1 MRIPTWL
8 TDATRPVHR
17 ERVSRIYLLVVGVA
31 TVLLL
36 LDTALVSH
44 RHASPVAFLLLVVT
58 LPWTPLLWSLAA
70 SAGGLDVRATA
81 FGWTGYALAVASALV
96 SAALNAALLGYAAR
110 IARRR
115 AAAPGRTTQGGAT
128 HGSATRRS

>member
-17 ERVSRIYLLVVGVA
+17 ERVSRIYLLMVGVA
-31 TVLLL
+31 TALLL

-70 SAGGLDVRATA
+70 SVGGLDVQTTA
-81 FGWTGYALAVASALV
+81 FGWTGWTLAVASALV
-96 SAALNAALLGYAAR
+96 SAVVNALLLGYAAR

-115 AAAPGRTTQGGAT
+115 KVTPGRA
-128 HGSATRRS
+128 

>member
-8 TDATRPVHR
+8 TSATRPVRR
-17 ERVSRIYLLVVGVA
+17 ERVSRIYLLVVGIA

-44 RHASPVAFLLLVVT
+44 RHASPVAFLLLVAT

-70 SAGGLDVRATA
+70 SAGGLDVRTAA
-81 FGWTGYALAVASALV
+81 FGWTGWALAVASALV
-96 SAALNAALLGYAAR
+96 SAVVNAVLLGYVAR
-110 IARRR
+110 TARRR
-115 AAAPGRTTQGGAT
+115 TTAQGRTAPGGTTR
-128 HGSATRRS
+128 HS

>member
-1 MRIPTWL
+1 MRTPTWL
-8 TDATRPVHR
+8 TNATRLAHR
-17 ERVSRIYLLVVGVA
+17 ERVSRIYLLVVGAA

-70 SAGGLDVRATA
+70 SAGGLDVRTTA
-81 FGWTGYALAVASALV
+81 FGWTGWTLTVAAAVV
-96 SAALNAALLGYAAR
+96 SAVINAVLLGYAAR

-115 AAAPGRTTQGGAT
+115 AATSGSPAPGSAAR
-128 HGSATRRS
+128 HG